1 MYPPRTAPRLPYSNG
16 RRTDLNRSGSDQRVP
31 VLVVCYVLCE
41 PKAMAPEKSKNAIE
55 TRIPSLGRAFLRD
68 SGSIFL
74 SDGRDEI
81 DNQRVDLSQV
91 FPSALFRFQLTI
103 AKDDRQIADLVQHS
117 ARDVFDRTAC
127 PENGETNKQ
136 IIFKPGDVC
145 PGGRSQIVVQRVKFG
160 FKHRNRRR
168 LPLSSTTSLFAFRL
182 RFHAAEPIRL
192 RCVGPVGPTLRP
204 SGQTTIRPP
213 GNCFPGGLALT

>member
-1 MYPPRTAPRLPYSNG
+1 M
-16 RRTDLNRSGSDQRVP
+16 
-31 VLVVCYVLCE
+31 
-41 PKAMAPEKSKNAIE
+41 
-55 TRIPSLGRAFLRD
+55 RD
-68 SGSIFL
+68 SGSFFL

-81 DNQRVDLSQV
+81 DNQRVDLAQV

-103 AKDDRQIADLVQHS
+103 ANDDRQIADLVQHS

-160 FKHRNRRR
+160 FKHGYR
-168 LPLSSTTSLFAFRL
+168 
-182 RFHAAEPIRL
+182 
-192 RCVGPVGPTLRP
+192 
-204 SGQTTIRPP
+204 
-213 GNCFPGGLALT
+213 